1 MIQKEKIRGVG
12 YFLMALAAGLLP
24 FAAPDACAQALR
36 EGLAL
41 CGGPLLLSLFPFL
54 IVSTLLIRRRMCWGC
69 PSAQLQGS
77 SGSALRRLGGCC
89 SSALWAALPP
99 QQVLPPR
106 PSAPGRSPRGRPM
119 RSFRPVSAPAR
130 PL

>member
-41 CGGPLLLSLFPFL
+41 SL
-54 IVSTLLIRRRMCWGC
+54 IHI
-69 PSAQLQGS
+69 
-77 SGSALRRLGGCC
+77 
-89 SSALWAALPP
+89 
-99 QQVLPPR
+99 
-106 PSAPGRSPRGRPM
+106 
-119 RSFRPVSAPAR
+119 
-130 PL
+130 

>member
-41 CGGPLLLSLFPFL
+41 CGGPLLLSLFSSPL
-54 IVSTLLIRRRMCWGC
+54 GGLGMV
-69 PSAQLQGS
+69 S
-77 SGSALRRLGGCC
+77 SGKQNCTMVATSA
-89 SSALWAALPP
+89 SSAA
-99 QQVLPPR
+99 R
-106 PSAPGRSPRGRPM
+106 SAPG
-119 RSFRPVSAPAR
+119 
-130 PL
+130 PLGGKR

>member
-41 CGGPLLLSLFPFL
+41 CGGPSA
-54 IVSTLLIRRRMCWGC
+54 RR
-69 PSAQLQGS
+69 QGS

-99 QQVLPPR
+99 QQVPPPG
-106 PSAPGRSPRGRPM
+106 PSAPGSSLRGRPM
-119 RSFRPVSAPAR
+119 RSFRPVSVPAR